1 VPVRWLHRKLA
12 KRLGERICIAI
23 AQAKASRRPP
33 RPDIIIHSFGTHLL
47 SMVLTNPDFEDL
59 KFGRVITAASVIR
72 PDFDWDSQDTR
83 RGTIRQK

>member
-1 VPVRWLHRKLA
+1 
-12 KRLGERICIAI
+12 
-23 AQAKASRRPP
+23 
-33 RPDIIIHSFGTHLL
+33 
-47 SMVLTNPDFEDL
+47 MVLTNPDFEDL